1 MGEVRVDIAVLN
13 PRTGARSEAMT
24 ALADTGATL
33 TVVPG
38 EVLQRLGVQKLRT
51 VSLVFAG
58 DPLLPTATGR
68 RRRAERG
75 VGDAAVA
82 VNGESVPC
90 RVVFGESGDAVLLG
104 LTVLEMLGLAVD
116 PVQRRL
122 VPTDFLLY

>member
-1 MGEVRVDIAVLN
+1 MGEVRVEIVVMN
-13 PRTGARSEAMT
+13 PKTGARSEALM

-38 EVLQRLGVQKLRT
+38 DILLRLGIEKLRT
-51 VSLVFAG
+51 VPLVLA
-58 DPLLPTATGR
+58 DGR
-68 RRRAERG
+68 RSERHIG
-75 VGDAAVA
+75 EAVVA

-90 RVVFGESGDAVLLG
+90 RLVFGEPGDAVLLG
-104 LTVLEMLGLAVD
+104 LTVIEQLGLAVD

>member
-1 MGEVRVDIAVLN
+1 MGEVHVRIVVIN
-13 PRTGARSEAMT
+13 PRTGVRSAEIP

-38 EVLQRLGVQKLRT
+38 AILQELGIQKLRKI
-51 VSLVFAG
+51 SLVLADG
-58 DPLLPTATGR
+58 
-68 RRRAERG
+68 RRAERD

-90 RVVFGESGDAVLLG
+90 RIIFGESGDATLLG
-104 LTVLEMLGLAVD
+104 LTVLEQLGLAVD